1 MKEKIP
7 DVQFQQIITDHIAA
21 DRDAF
26 IEIHSTLK
34 EIKENHLHHIEK
46 DIAGVKT
53 DVSWIKRIFFIV
65 LAAAVGLLIFKLKL

>member
-1 MKEKIP
+1 MTDRTEKFEQL
-7 DVQFQQIITDHIAA
+7 VLDHITA

-46 DIAGVKT
+46 DLSGVKT